1 MYKLN
6 AGASNSTSTGQKV
19 PKKKKTKVN

>member
-6 AGASNSTSTGQKV
+6 AGASNSTSTGQDA
-19 PKKKKTKVN
+19 PKNPKVN